1 MKGKLIID
9 GNAIYEIDEE
19 CMRELKR
26 KNAENEEGK
35 SKGVNGSGCR
45 ISNLNHKYK

>member
-19 CMRELKR
+19 CMRNLQKKKR
-26 KNAENEEGK
+26 EEARK
-35 SKGVNGSGCR
+35 S
-45 ISNLNHKYK
+45 SNSSSTKHKRR